1 MTERDFDFESRIESR
16 AQKHQDYKAKFWRFV
31 KYLSTRQMECWG
43 FFAAGFL
50 VATIF

>member
-1 MTERDFDFESRIESR
+1 MTERDFDFESRIGSR
-16 AQKHQDYKAKFWRFV
+16 QSYKAKFWRFV

-50 VATIF
+50 IAKIF